1 MSGKGHLFSQ
11 IFKPIA
17 TARRHV
23 KMKRIACT
31 SEGVK
36 MVTSIDMRGRAGV
49 LFFKTTKTTLNSFFQ
64 SLLKFPC
71 SSATLPQFGLRR
83 LMSSRS
89 IIRDLN
95 ELRLSHDSIPA

>member
-11 IFKPIA
+11 IFKPIS
-17 TARRHV
+17 TVRRHV

-49 LFFKTTKTTLNSFFQ
+49 LFFKTTKTTLNSF
-64 SLLKFPC
+64 SRVP
-71 SSATLPQFGLRR
+71 SSFHVPVPSYHNLAYEG
-83 LMSSRS
+83 
-89 IIRDLN
+89 
-95 ELRLSHDSIPA
+95 